1 MKRCLNSFKY
11 FLINFYEIIF
21 PLLYHIKILPL
32 EIIIRKDN
40 RPYWLK
46 KLVTKIIKIYVRQF
60 LEPQFDYLGKGGAYF
75 KPRYIKVFGGNV
87 SIDDYPT
94 LIGSKDAHIQLTSWD
109 IGEHKGEIKIG
120 KFCLITPGVRIMS
133 AKSIVIGD
141 ACMIAHGA
149 YISDADWHGIYD
161 RAEPVGNSKPVVF
174 EDNVWIGDSAI
185 ICKGVT
191 IGKNSIIGAGAVVTK
206 DVPPNSI
213 FAGNPAKLVKTLD
226 DVEFNTR
233 ANFLEDPIKLAKEFD
248 ALDKYTLGQNSL
260 FGWLKS
266 LVMPDKSN

>member
-1 MKRCLNSFKY
+1 M
-11 FLINFYEIIF
+11 
-21 PLLYHIKILPL
+21 

-46 KLVTKIIKIYVRQF
+46 KIITKVNKIYVRQF

-87 SIDDYPT
+87 SINDYPT
-94 LIGSKDAHIQLTSWD
+94 LIGSKDAHIQFTSWD

-133 AKSIVIGD
+133 ANSIVIGD

-161 RAEPVGNSKPVVF
+161 RAEPVGNTKPVVF

-191 IGKNSIIGAGAVVTK
+191 IGKNSIIGASSNNAIFTNSHTFAYDCTVANPYIIFK
-206 DVPPNSI
+206 DYWLSISNWLSSIIYSMPISIRDICAMSNHTSISNNYTVSRHNS
-213 FAGNPAKLVKTLD
+213 
-226 DVEFNTR
+226 
-233 ANFLEDPIKLAKEFD
+233 
-248 ALDKYTLGQNSL
+248 YT
-260 FGWLKS
+260 W
-266 LVMPDKSN
+266 SN